1 MLWLQEEDSKMP
13 EDYNAFDNFYTNL
26 LDVDPQMAYFGQA
39 SSWTPSGSG
48 GQSPS
53 MDRAQDWAM
62 GQYSNFYNR
71 YLGNVGREYGR
82 RARGEQPCKI
92 GTFAEYLQDDPFTER
107 YSRLTPYQKG
117 VSTSKFAPSTRYI
130 FF

>member
-1 MLWLQEEDSKMP
+1 MP
-13 EDYNAFDNFYTNL
+13 EQDYNAFDNFYTNL
-26 LDVDPQMAYFGQA
+26 LDVDPQMAFMGA
-39 SSWTPSGSG
+39 SSSWMPQGSTT
-48 GQSPS
+48 QAPTTQ
-53 MDRAQDWAM
+53 RAQDWAM

-71 YLGNVGREYGR
+71 YLGDVGKEYAR
-82 RARGEQPCKI
+82 RAESP
-92 GTFAEYLQDDPFTER
+92 GTEDQRVSTFSEFLQEDPFTER